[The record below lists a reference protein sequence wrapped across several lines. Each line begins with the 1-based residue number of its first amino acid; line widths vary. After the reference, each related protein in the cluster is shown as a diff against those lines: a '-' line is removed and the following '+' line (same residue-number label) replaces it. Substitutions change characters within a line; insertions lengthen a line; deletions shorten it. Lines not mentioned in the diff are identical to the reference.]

1 MCIRD
6 SKDTDPYDRVARSGR
21 HLLSLIDDILD
32 FSKIEAG
39 KIEIARESVNLR
51 ELLDEVIA
59 TADPL
64 AESNGIALKLEYE
77 NNPTHLHTDP
87 LRLRQIVLNL
97 LSNACKFTEVGSV
110 CLTVESE
117 VSTDAAGVRFSVV
130 DTGIGISK
138 EQSEHLF
145 ADFSQADIS
154 TTRRYGGTG
163 LGLAISQRLC
173 NLLGGEIQLESTVG
187 EGSSFSFVLPM
198 E

>member
-1 MCIRD
+1 M
-6 SKDTDPYDRVARSGR
+6 
-21 HLLSLIDDILD
+21 
-32 FSKIEAG
+32 
-39 KIEIARESVNLR
+39 
-51 ELLDEVIA
+51 
-59 TADPL
+59 
-64 AESNGIALKLEYE
+64 
-77 NNPTHLHTDP
+77 
-87 LRLRQIVLNL
+87 
-97 LSNACKFTEVGSV
+97 
-110 CLTVESE
+110 ESE

-173 NLLGGEIQLESTVG
+173 ELLGGEIQLKSTVG
-187 EGSSFSFVLPM
+187 KGSSFSFVLPM